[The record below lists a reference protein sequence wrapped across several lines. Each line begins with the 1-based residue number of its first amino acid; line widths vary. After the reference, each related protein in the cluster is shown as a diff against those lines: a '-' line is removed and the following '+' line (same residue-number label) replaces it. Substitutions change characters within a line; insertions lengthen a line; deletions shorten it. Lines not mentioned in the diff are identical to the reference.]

1 GSATLSSP
9 SSFFI
14 VVFQIPKNKETNV
27 RSPFTTSIHKVTE
40 KGNEN
45 FVLCTTNIHPLPTTG
60 LCPARA

>member
-27 RSPFTTSIHKVTE
+27 RSHTTSIHGVTE

-45 FVLCTTNIHPLPTTG
+45 FTLCTINIHPLPTTG